1 MYGVVRSPRARR
13 LTVQP
18 AGNLRVSFRAGWRR
32 YINTYA
38 CAQDCGRLSCYAAQN
53 FGFPGL
59 NVLIEMRLENYAV
72 IDNLVVEFGPGL
84 NLLTGE
90 TGAGKSILVDALAL
104 LLGDKAST
112 DVIRAG
118 TERAVVS
125 AVFEAEGAAEKPL
138 AEILEANGLDESDDG
153 SLILRR
159 EIATSGKGRVFVNNQ
174 PATVAVLRQ
183 FAPHLATI
191 HAQNESVLS
200 FDGPARL
207 ALLDAFAGS
216 QAEGAQSAY
225 GVWKGIRT
233 RIQELEQGEQDRLR
247 LVDLWIFQKRE
258 IEEGRL
264 QSGED
269 ESLET
274 EKRVLA
280 NAEKIYNAAM
290 NAFDLLY
297 EGNGSTASSLRA
309 AQKQVEELVRYEPKF
324 QEALAALETARIS
337 VEDVGASVRDYAGG
351 IHASPE
357 HLAQVEDRLALLD
370 RLKRKYGPTL
380 DEVIQFGVDVSRKL
394 SEVENKDEILR
405 GLRGELAK
413 AAAEYLRVSRLLSRK
428 RGEAARRLEK
438 LVEAEINDLA
448 MKSAF
453 RIEMTSPE
461 EEENWTGSGIDQVVY
476 MISTNP
482 GEPLRPLEH
491 IASGGELSRVMLA
504 LKASVEAGAREKV
517 KSPAPSLRSGQALS
531 QKTRQRR
538 GTQKTLV
545 FDEIDTGI
553 GGRAAESV
561 GKKLKSLA
569 RSNQV
574 LCVTHLPQIAT
585 FGDHHYV
592 IEKKETGGRAR
603 TSIRVVTG
611 EERTEEVARMLSG
624 AKLTET
630 SRKHA
635 EQMIKTN
642 A

>member
-1 MYGVVRSPRARR
+1 
-13 LTVQP
+13 
-18 AGNLRVSFRAGWRR
+18 
-32 YINTYA
+32 
-38 CAQDCGRLSCYAAQN
+38 
-53 FGFPGL
+53 
-59 NVLIEMRLENYAV
+59 VLVELRLESYAV
-72 IDNLVVEFGPGL
+72 IDNLAVEFGQGL

-90 TGAGKSILVDALAL
+90 TGAGKSILIDALAL
-104 LLGDKAST
+104 LLGDKASS

-118 TERAVVS
+118 AERAVVA

-138 AEILEANGLDESDDG
+138 AKILETNGLDESDDG
-153 SLILRR
+153 SLIVRR
-159 EIATSGKGRVFVNNQ
+159 EIAAGGKGRVFVNNQ
-174 PATVAVLRQ
+174 PATVAALRQ
-183 FAPHLATI
+183 LAPYLASI
-191 HAQNESVLS
+191 HAQNESILS

-207 ALLDAFAGS
+207 ELLDTFAAS
-216 QAEGAQSAY
+216 QLEPVETSFAA
-225 GVWKGIRT
+225 WKEIRT
-233 RIQELEQGEQDRLR
+233 RIDELERGEQDRLR
-247 LVDLWIFQKRE
+247 LVDLWVFQKRE
-258 IEEGRL
+258 IEEARL
-264 QSGED
+264 QPGED
-269 ESLET
+269 ERLEA

-309 AQKQVEELVRYEPKF
+309 AQKQVEELARYEPKF

-337 VEDVGASVRDYAGG
+337 VEDVGATLRDYAGG

-357 HLAQVEDRLALLD
+357 HLGQVEDRLALLD

-380 DEVIQFGVDVSRKL
+380 DEVIQFGAEVVRKL

-405 GLRGELAK
+405 QLRAELNS
-413 AAAEYLRVSRLLSRK
+413 AAQQYLRIARALSKK
-428 RGEAARRLEK
+428 RAEAARKLEK

-448 MKSAF
+448 MKAAF
-453 RIEMTSPE
+453 QIEMATSE
-461 EEENWTGSGIDQVVY
+461 EEGNWSASGVDQVVY
-476 MISTNP
+476 LISTNP
-482 GEPLRPLEH
+482 GEPLRRLEH

-504 LKASVEAGAREKV
+504 LKASVEAGSDPALRKEREK
-517 KSPAPSLRSGQALS
+517 PGARD
-531 QKTRQRR
+531 RR
-538 GTQKTLV
+538 GAAQRTLV

-553 GGRAAESV
+553 GGRAAEAV

-592 IEKKETGGRAR
+592 IEKKESGGRTR
-603 TSIRVVTG
+603 TTIRAVTG

-624 AKLTET
+624 AKLTEA

-635 EQMIKTN
+635 EQMIKAN
-642 A
+642 G

>member
-1 MYGVVRSPRARR
+1 M
-13 LTVQP
+13 
-18 AGNLRVSFRAGWRR
+18 
-32 YINTYA
+32 
-38 CAQDCGRLSCYAAQN
+38 
-53 FGFPGL
+53 
-59 NVLIEMRLENYAV
+59 LIEMRLENYAV
-72 IDNLVVEFGPGL
+72 IDNLVVEFGQGL

-138 AEILEANGLDESDDG
+138 GEILEANGLDESDDR

-159 EIATSGKGRVFVNNQ
+159 EIAASGKGRVFVNNQ
-174 PATVAVLRQ
+174 PATVAVLRLL
-183 FAPHLATI
+183 APHLATI

-207 ALLDAFAGS
+207 GLLDAFAGS
-216 QAEGAQSAY
+216 QAEGVQTAY

-309 AQKQVEELVRYEPKF
+309 AQKQVEELVRYEPRF

-370 RLKRKYGPTL
+370 RLKRKYGRTL

-394 SEVENKDEILR
+394 SEVENTDEILR

-413 AAAEYLRVSRLLSRK
+413 AATEYLRASRLLSRK

-448 MKSAF
+448 MKSVF
-453 RIEMTSPE
+453 RIEMTSSE
-461 EEENWTGSGIDQVVY
+461 EEGNWTSSGIDQVVY

-491 IASGGELSRVMLA
+491 VASGGELSRVMLA
-504 LKASVEAGAREKV
+504 LKASVEAGAREKITP
-517 KSPAPSLRSGQALS
+517 PAPSHRSGQVLS
-531 QKTRQRR
+531 QKVRQGR
-538 GTQKTLV
+538 GTQRTLV

-603 TSIRVVTG
+603 TTIRVVTG